1 MTLCKIDPLI
11 DRRCRHLAVAVL
23 AVLAVASHGSAAQTV
38 AVGQGRGGFETR
50 SDLEG
55 ELAAAEA
62 KHAVADAFLI
72 RYRLEQGD
80 FQEGDRVVVAVRG
93 PVGFSDTLTV
103 RSGKVLELPQMG
115 SFSLGG
121 ILRSELGPK
130 LTAHIGRYLRDPSV
144 SVTPLVRLSIMGY
157 VARPGFYY
165 VAADVPLSDLLMVAG
180 GPTPVADISTMEV
193 RRGSEVIID
202 RDGTQAALSKGFSV
216 DRMHLRAGDEI
227 SVGTEKHVNWTVI
240 LSSVTAVVGLLLA
253 AAHR

>member
-11 DRRCRHLAVAVL
+11 SRRFHHLAVAVFG
-23 AVLAVASHGSAAQTV
+23 VLAMAARASAAQV
-38 AVGQGRGGFETR
+38 ATVGQERGGFETR
-50 SDLEG
+50 SDLEA
-55 ELAAAEA
+55 ELTAAEA
-62 KHAVADAFLI
+62 KHVPADVFLI

-103 RSGKVLELPQMG
+103 RTGRVLEIPQMG
-115 SFSLGG
+115 SFALGG
-121 ILRSELGPK
+121 ILRSEIGPK
-130 LTAHIGRYLRDPSV
+130 LTAHIARYLRDPIV

-180 GPTPVADISTMEV
+180 GPTSAADISTMEV

-227 SVGTEKHVNWTVI
+227 SVGTEKHLNWTVI

-253 AAHR
+253 ASHR